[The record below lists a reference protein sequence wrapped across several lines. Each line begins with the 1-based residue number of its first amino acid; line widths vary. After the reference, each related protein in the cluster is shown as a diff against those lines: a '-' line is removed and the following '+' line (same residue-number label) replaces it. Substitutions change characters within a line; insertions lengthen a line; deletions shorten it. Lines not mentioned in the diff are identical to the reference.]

1 MAETAT
7 QQTESM
13 EDILHSIRRII
24 ANDPADGANGSVG
37 VPIDDEPLE
46 LTEVIGNGANNT
58 VDPMDAITNAMM
70 STGEMEPEEI
80 IPEAAFVPTAAPI
93 PQPAYVAPAPPPPA
107 APVVAVVREGMDD
120 SLLTN
125 NAAETSA
132 HALKNLVNSIPKPKV
147 DSLLM
152 RSGSTLEDLVVE
164 SLKPE
169 LSEWLNKNLPTL
181 VQSLVEKEIRKLIP
195 RD

>member
-1 MAETAT
+1 MTEAAA

-24 ANDPADGANGSVG
+24 ANDPASEAAGDAPVG
-37 VPIDDEPLE
+37 VPMDEEPLE
-46 LTEVIGNGANNT
+46 LTEVLDDSAAKT
-58 VDPMDAITNAMM
+58 VDPMDAIQDAMM
-70 STGEMEPEEI
+70 STGAMEEEVAQPAPQPEPE
-80 IPEAAFVPTAAPI
+80 PVFVA
-93 PQPAYVAPAPPPPA
+93 APPPPPPA
-107 APVVAVVREGMDD
+107 PKPSPVVIEIQHD
-120 SLLTN
+120 SLLAD
-125 NAAETSA
+125 NAAEASA
-132 HALKNLVNSIPKPKV
+132 NALKNLVNSIPKPKV
-147 DSLLM
+147 ESMLM

>member
-24 ANDPADGANGSVG
+24 ANEPDGSAPNGAN
-37 VPIDDEPLE
+37 DEEPLE
-46 LTEVIGNGANNT
+46 LTEVMQVGSPLDNPAT
-58 VDPMDAITNAMM
+58 VDPMDAINDAMV
-70 STGEMEPEEI
+70 STGVVEEI
-80 IPEAAFVPTAAPI
+80 QAEAPRPEPVFVPTAAPI
-93 PQPAYVAPAPPPPA
+93 PQPAFVPPPA
-107 APVVAVVREGMDD
+107 PTAAVINERHDD

-147 DSLLM
+147 ETMLM

-181 VQSLVEKEIRKLIP
+181 VQSLVEKEIRKLTP

>member
-1 MAETAT
+1 M
-7 QQTESM
+7 
-13 EDILHSIRRII
+13 
-24 ANDPADGANGSVG
+24 
-37 VPIDDEPLE
+37 
-46 LTEVIGNGANNT
+46 
-58 VDPMDAITNAMM
+58 
-70 STGEMEPEEI
+70 
-80 IPEAAFVPTAAPI
+80 
-93 PQPAYVAPAPPPPA
+93 PPPA
-107 APVVAVVREGMDD
+107 APLPTVDPAYAVPSSVPVMVTAS
-120 SLLTN
+120 SLITN
-125 NAAETSA
+125 NVAETSA

-147 DSLLM
+147 ETMLM